1 MRISDWSS
9 DVCSSDLQLRQK
21 IVTFCQRKQD
31 RNVKARPRTPV
42 ERRRSCGN
50 GRWPGRNP
58 AGLDDDP
65 SVALYNISAAA
76 PAPLQRIHTMTA
88 TPPAEAETRGS
99 EAYEALKQ
107 ALISGHFMPGQKLTL
122 RMLAEALGMSVTPV
136 REAIHRLPAERDRT
150 SVVEGK
156 SGTVRVDL
164 GGG

>member
-1 MRISDWSS
+1 MYFFCFKQKTAYEMRISDLSS
-9 DVCSSDLQLRQK
+9 DECSSDL
-21 IVTFCQRKQD
+21 
-31 RNVKARPRTPV
+31 V

-122 RMLAEALGMSVTPV
+122 RMLAEAHGMSVTPEIG
-136 REAIHRLPAERDRT
+136 RAH
-150 SVVEGK
+150 G
-156 SGTVRVDL
+156 
-164 GGG
+164 